1 MNRVPGA
8 PSVPHHPRVL
18 VVDDDPSIRT
28 VIAFVLGDEGY
39 QVEEAGDGQ
48 TALELIDEWH
58 PDIILLDMRM
68 PGMDGWEFVQ
78 HYRRRH
84 DHQAPII
91 VFTAAHDAA
100 QRGTDV
106 QAESYI
112 AKPFD
117 LEDLVARVAAMLAGR
132 NGGASSPSPDR
143 AG

>member
-1 MNRVPGA
+1 MSRVPGA
-8 PSVPHHPRVL
+8 PGVPDHPRVL
-18 VVDDDPSIRT
+18 VVDDDPSIRA

-48 TALELIDEWH
+48 SALDLIDQRH

-84 DHQAPII
+84 DHEAPII

-100 QRGTDV
+100 QRGADV

-117 LEDLVARVAAMLAGR
+117 LEDLVERVAAMLAVR
-132 NGGASSPSPDR
+132 NADASSPSADR